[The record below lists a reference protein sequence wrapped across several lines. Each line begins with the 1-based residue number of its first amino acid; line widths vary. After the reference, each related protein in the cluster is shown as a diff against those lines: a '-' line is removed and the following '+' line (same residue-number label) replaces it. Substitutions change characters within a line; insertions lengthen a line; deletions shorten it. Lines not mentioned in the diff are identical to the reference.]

1 MHLSV
6 TFKILGVLLMLFSSA
21 MIVPLLLALVA
32 ADGTVGGFV
41 TALAIT
47 FVSGLVLWLPN
58 RNASQELRIRDGFL
72 ITSLFWTVLGL
83 FGSLPF
89 LLTDALHLTVT
100 EAIFESVSGLTT
112 TGATVIVGLDDL
124 PRSLLLYRQLLQ
136 WLGGIG
142 IIVVAVAVL
151 PMLGIGGMQL
161 YKAETPGP
169 SKDSKLT
176 PRITETAKALAI
188 VYVALTAACTLAYYL
203 AGMSSFDAVAHAFST
218 VAIGG
223 FSTHDASMGYFEN
236 DAILMVCSVFMVI
249 SAINF
254 GIHFLAWRRVTRDV
268 AVATTYSVVHGR
280 GLKAG
285 FMRFREHT
293 VALFKA
299 LSPARWAPMYG
310 KDSETRFYL
319 YVLGICVWVTAGYL
333 MVSGTLG
340 VEESITHGIFQA
352 ISITTTTGFATHD
365 FASWPSFLPVMLIMF
380 SFIGGCVGSTGG
392 GMKAMRV
399 MLIYKQGVRE
409 LKQLIHPNAVIP
421 LKVGRRRVPA
431 TVVSAVWSFFAV
443 YTTSFIIIMLLLM
456 ATGLDFTT
464 AFSAVAAALNNLGP
478 GLGEVA
484 ANYGSISEPAKA
496 ILCFTMLLGRL
507 EVFTL
512 LVLFTPMFWRL

>member
-21 MIVPLLLALVA
+21 MIVPLLLALA
-32 ADGTVGGFV
+32 ANDGTASAFLA
-41 TALAIT
+41 ALGIT
-47 FVSGLVLWLPN
+47 FLGGMLMWLPT
-58 RNASQELRIRDGFL
+58 RKAQHELRIRDGFL

-83 FGSLPF
+83 FGALPF
-89 LLTDALHLTVT
+89 ALTEALDLSVT
-100 EAIFESVSGLTT
+100 ESVFESISGLTT
-112 TGATVIVGLDDL
+112 TGATVIVGLDEL
-124 PRSLLLYRQLLQ
+124 PRSLLIYRQLLQ

-176 PRITETAKALAI
+176 PRITETAKALAS
-188 VYVALTAACTLAYYL
+188 VYVVLTAFCALAYFL
-203 AGMSSFDAVAHAFST
+203 AGMSTFDAIAHAFST

-223 FSTHDASMGYFEN
+223 FSTHDASMGYFESN
-236 DAILMVCSVFMVI
+236 AVLLVCSVFMVF
-249 SAINF
+249 SGINF
-254 GIHFLAWRRVTRDV
+254 GLHFIAWRRIGREAQTMSLSIGGRVSK
-268 AVATTYSVVHGR
+268 AMNSVFSLCRAIGQGNWSLV
-280 GLKAG
+280 
-285 FMRFREHT
+285 
-293 VALFKA
+293 
-299 LSPARWAPMYG
+299 YG

-319 YVLGICVWVTAGYL
+319 YVLGICVWVSIAYL
-333 MVSGTLG
+333 VFTDTLPTG
-340 VEESITHGIFQA
+340 EAFIHGLFQA
-352 ISITTTTGFATHD
+352 ISITTTTGFATQD
-365 FASWPSFLPVMLIMF
+365 FAAWPSFLPVMLLMF

-392 GMKAMRV
+392 GMKAMRI
-399 MLIYKQGVRE
+399 MLIYKQGIRE
-409 LKQLIHPNAVIP
+409 LKQLVHPNAVIP
-421 LKVGRRRVPA
+421 LKVGRQRVPA
-431 TVVSAVWSFFAV
+431 AVVSAVWSFFAV
-443 YTTSFIIIMLLLM
+443 YTMSFIIIMLLLM

-464 AFSAVAAALNNLGP
+464 AFSAVAASLNNLGP

-484 ANYGSISEPAKA
+484 ANYSSIGETAKA